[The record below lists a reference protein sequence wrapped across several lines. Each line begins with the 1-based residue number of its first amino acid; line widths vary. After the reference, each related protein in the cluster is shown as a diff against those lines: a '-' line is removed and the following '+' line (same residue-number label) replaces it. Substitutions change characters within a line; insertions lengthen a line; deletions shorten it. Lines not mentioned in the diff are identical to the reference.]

1 MAHINSS
8 QWQRESATLCFTKG
22 KETVTCCCI
31 CHCTLKN
38 GETGLGREA
47 QALKIENEIGRGHL
61 TQAEVTALTKD
72 RSPPLACPECYKIYT
87 ANPEKAFWRYLTA
100 DKWKLVRFLYVQRRF
115 APPHYI

>member
-31 CHCTLKN
+31 CHYALKN

-47 QALKIENEIGRGHL
+47 QALKIENEIERVNMTSLEGPIPL
-61 TQAEVTALTKD
+61 
-72 RSPPLACPECYKIYT
+72 SNPPWI
-87 ANPEKAFWRYLTA
+87 
-100 DKWKLVRFLYVQRRF
+100 LVRLGKRKYW
-115 APPHYI
+115 